1 MLQLSY
7 YERRKDMKK
16 AAKRITIFIILGFLI
31 FNTYTIAI
39 VWRSWHNFIES
50 RKVVD
55 IHLEIRQALSRYL
68 KSNKHNYT

>member
-1 MLQLSY
+1 
-7 YERRKDMKK
+7 MKK
-16 AAKRITIFIILGFLI
+16 ATNRITIFIILGFLI

-55 IHLEIRQALSRYL
+55 FHSEIRQALSRYL
-68 KSNKHNYT
+68 KSIKHSYT